1 MSEQE
6 EEKLGKP
13 PQMGE
18 HTTERGTESE
28 VPDQQPTT
36 PRGSS
41 IKSSSYSP
49 ARDTHSTFF
58 EASPLESPLLPE
70 QSHTRTTT
78 PRHFNPP
85 LPVSPSSSIFR
96 KDSKKK
102 PR

>member
-1 MSEQE
+1 MMSEQQENNSGKQSE
-6 EEKLGKP
+6 EGERTSDQGK
-13 PQMGE
+13 
-18 HTTERGTESE
+18 ESE
-28 VPDQQPTT
+28 IKERHPTLTRESSVMQPA
-36 PRGSS
+36 
-41 IKSSSYSP
+41 YAP

-70 QSHTRTTT
+70 TSHPRTP

-102 PR
+102 TR